1 METPSHDTVSKK
13 HDALAFFAWSAWGIG
28 LIAISVRVWF
38 KPASHS
44 VFTIFRQAGAHWIN
58 AESLYGQGSGQGSKF
73 LYSPLGAALFAPFSL
88 LPENVAGITWRLI
101 CGSIL
106 MTAAYT
112 IARMVWAKPSTAWK
126 RSIALLALLPISVSN
141 LNNGQANPFVLALIL
156 LSVVSLLR
164 RYWFLCA
171 LCLGIATYF
180 KIYPLALGLL
190 LAVVFP
196 RQLSWRVIIAVIGLF
211 VLSLLLQHPSYVISQ
226 YADWV
231 AHLGEL
237 HRRSA
242 DEFGRWRDAYFLL
255 RMAHVPIAPRLWVVV
270 EAISGFGIAAFCV
283 WGTYRGWQ
291 TDRLIF
297 AAVGLGC
304 VWMVLMGPA
313 SEASSYML
321 VGPVLI
327 YGLLQSW
334 TPPLSRAL
342 RFGMTAAY
350 SGLLVADICD
360 SWLRLKA
367 HSVYALSLQ
376 PIVASIFLATAL
388 AWLIADKY
396 WTRPEGSPEFAN

>member
-1 METPSHDTVSKK
+1 
-13 HDALAFFAWSAWGIG
+13 LAFFAWSAWGIAF
-28 LIAISVRVWF
+28 IAISVRVWF
-38 KPASHS
+38 KPGSHS

-58 AESLYGQGSGQGSKF
+58 AENLYGQGSGQGSKF

-88 LPENVAGITWRLI
+88 LPENIAGIAWRLI
-101 CGSIL
+101 GGSI
-106 MTAAYT
+106 MVTAAYV
-112 IARMVWAKPSTAWK
+112 IARMVWVEPSKSWK
-126 RSIALLALLPISVSN
+126 RSIGLLALLPICVSN
-141 LNNGQANPFVLALIL
+141 LNNGQTNPLVLALIL
-156 LSVVSLLR
+156 FSVVSLLK
-164 RYWFLCA
+164 RYWFLCV

-180 KIYPLALGLL
+180 KIYPIALGLL

-196 RQLSWRVIIAVIGLF
+196 RQLSWRLITAIIALF
-211 VLSLLLQHPSYVISQ
+211 LLSLLLQHPSYVISQ

-242 DEFGRWRDAYFLL
+242 DQFGRWRDAYFLL
-255 RMAHVPIAPRLWVVV
+255 RMAHVPIASRFWVVV
-270 EAISGFGIAAFCV
+270 EVISGIGIAAFCV
-283 WGTYRGWQ
+283 WGAYRGWH

-304 VWMVLMGPA
+304 VWMVLIGPA
-313 SEASSYML
+313 SEASSYVL

-334 TPPLSRAL
+334 TQPVSSPIRL
-342 RFGMTAAY
+342 GMTVAY
-350 SGLLVADICD
+350 SGLLLADICD

-376 PIVASIFLATAL
+376 PIVALIFLATTF

-396 WTRPEGSPEFAN
+396 WTRPEGPPEFAN